1 MTEVQYD
8 IVTESK
14 INHTADG
21 ACVYSIGQETQ
32 KSGRINI
39 LYLNLLMNELNCFSS
54 GTLTLLIGSSD
65 LEKTPSLKWAVMCWV
80 RRQTLLSHILLTV
93 LLSWEAILQCVF
105 SCYYLQ
111 LSNGCYQCVQHL
123 TVGLWRVVCRLST
136 VTGRFA
142 PSSVCPWKFRPQDVS
157 LPWRIQRFLL
167 IQLIPKHWRNAPP
180 GGGGEM
186 TKGRNVHKSC
196 CRAGGDIAVLIF
208 LCEWHGKQ
216 WLPLPTVY
224 SRSQLEAGE
233 RTEFYCCR
241 LVWGFFDAVWLLC
254 GCFGVFSA
262 RCRLQCACKLVT
274 LSVPKRSNISCE
286 HWTVLTVSL
295 LGSRHHSWG
304 LIGLPSSGII
314 VDDLENLLEVIPTM
328 KWTFNVSSRTL
339 NRSHLNSDKCTLFL
353 FFLFTVSV
361 KP

>member
-1 MTEVQYD
+1 MCPASD
-8 IVTESK
+8 SRPVTCSLSP
-14 INHTADG
+14 IN
-21 ACVYSIGQETQ
+21 S
-32 KSGRINI
+32 NW
-39 LYLNLLMNELNCFSS
+39 
-54 GTLTLLIGSSD
+54 TL
-65 LEKTPSLKWAVMCWV
+65 
-80 RRQTLLSHILLTV
+80 
-93 LLSWEAILQCVF
+93 
-105 SCYYLQ
+105 
-111 LSNGCYQCVQHL
+111 
-123 TVGLWRVVCRLST
+123 
-136 VTGRFA
+136 
-142 PSSVCPWKFRPQDVS
+142 RPFVS
-157 LPWRIQRFLL
+157 LPLEVSPSRRFSPLTYSAFPAYSVNTQAL
-167 IQLIPKHWRNAPP
+167 AKRPP
-180 GGGGEM
+180 RGGGEM

-353 FFLFTVSV
+353 FFFVYSV
-361 KP
+361 GKTLSPSIFY